1 MAEAGRAHGLLNT
14 FLRLNKS
21 HKRASMNII
30 SDSDGHLQ
38 VTITV
43 TIVGQAD
50 QAPRKGGRQSNNRE
64 RGPGTRVPSP
74 GAPSA
79 PSAPSTPSPAP
90 APGPAPAPARRAR
103 RQGPGALLRD
113 ERRRLARIEPGLL
126 IPDSPLPIPAGPLEG
141 ATSGPLP
148 PPTPALALLL
158 APSEKAPALS
168 PAPREEAPAFSGP
181 APAPLTLVMSLTRV
195 NISDS

>member
-1 MAEAGRAHGLLNT
+1 MADAGRAHGLLNT

-79 PSAPSTPSPAP
+79 PSAPYTPSPAP
-90 APGPAPAPARRAR
+90 AKRAKRR
-103 RQGPGALLRD
+103 GPGALLRD

-126 IPDSPLPIPAGPLEG
+126 IPDSPLPIPTGPLEG

-148 PPTPALALLL
+148 PPSTRPRPSPGSQREGPRPLPGPQGGGPRLLRPRPPHPHPLPGLQGRGPCPPRPPAYRH
-158 APSEKAPALS
+158 P
-168 PAPREEAPAFSGP
+168 
-181 APAPLTLVMSLTRV
+181 
-195 NISDS
+195 